1 MEKPRQPRQISD
13 LVIDK
18 TIPYE
23 FSDGASQGNPGLV
36 EQEVFYPY
44 QNPTNS
50 SLSVAWEGLLISE
63 NLGQLKK
70 QWEKV
75 VTVKE
80 SSEI

>member
-1 MEKPRQPRQISD
+1 
-13 LVIDK
+13 LVIEK

-70 QWEKV
+70 
-75 VTVKE
+75 
-80 SSEI
+80 

>member
-1 MEKPRQPRQISD
+1 
-13 LVIDK
+13 
-18 TIPYE
+18 
-23 FSDGASQGNPGLV
+23 
-36 EQEVFYPY
+36 
-44 QNPTNS
+44 
-50 SLSVAWEGLLISE
+50 VAWEGLLISE